1 MLHYW
6 GNSYGFAGSIT
17 TNLLLDLDAGN
28 PSSYSGTG
36 STWNDLSGN
45 GFNATLVN
53 SPEFSSGSLIFNG
66 TNQFATLP
74 NLGMSPSGARTLS
87 AWVKP
92 SSTTGAHSIFGYG
105 TLLYLQSFI
114 VHLNISANGQ
124 LYVGFNNADF
134 STTEDS
140 YNTSAFWNFCV
151 TYAGGAINTTN
162 VVLYINGS
170 AVAVTP
176 AGLSIGSTA
185 DTTNQN
191 YRIAQDNN
199 QRYYA
204 GAIGR
209 LSFYSRALSASE
221 VLQNFN
227 ADKTRFNL

>member
-1 MLHYW
+1 MSVIW
-6 GNSYGFAGSIT
+6 IDSGRFAGIIT
-17 TNLLLDLDAGN
+17 TNLVLDLDAGN

-36 STWNDLSGN
+36 TTWNDLSGN

-53 SPEFSSGSLIFNG
+53 SPGFSSGSLTFNG

-92 SSTTGAHSIFGYG
+92 SSTTGARSIFAYG
-105 TLLYLQSFI
+105 TLTTLQSFA

-124 LYVGFNNADF
+124 LYVGFNFADF
-134 STTEDS
+134 RTTADS

-170 AVAVTP
+170 AVAVTT
-176 AGLSIGSTA
+176 AGTFIGSTA
-185 DTTNQN
+185 NTTNQN
-191 YRIAQDNN
+191 YRIAQDFN

-221 VLQNFN
+221 VLQNFD